1 MDKKAKQ
8 KLYSDIVEF
17 LRSNGATKVAVFG
30 SYVRDEETPNSDIDI
45 IIDFKKHS
53 MGLFE
58 FVGIQQE
65 LSEKIGINVDLLTEE
80 GISPYLINNIR
91 KEMKVLYQ

>member
-1 MDKKAKQ
+1 MDKQ
-8 KLYSDIVEF
+8 KLYNEIVEF
-17 LRSNGATKVAVFG
+17 LKSKGATKVAVFG
-30 SYVRDEETPNSDIDI
+30 SYVRDEETPKSDIDV

-65 LSEKIGINVDLLTEE
+65 LSEKIGIKVDLLTEE
-80 GISPYLINNIR
+80 GISPYLIKNVR
-91 KEMKVLYQ
+91 KEMKVLFQ

>member
-1 MDKKAKQ
+1 MDKQ
-8 KLYSDIVEF
+8 KLYNEIVEF
-17 LRSNGATKVAVFG
+17 LKSKGATKVAVFG
-30 SYVRDEETPNSDIDI
+30 SYVRNEENSNSDIDV

-65 LSEKIGINVDLLTEE
+65 LSEKIGIKVDLLTEE
-80 GISPYLINNIR
+80 GISPYLIKNIR

>member
-1 MDKKAKQ
+1 MDKQTKQ
-8 KLYSDIVEF
+8 KLFSDIAEF
-17 LRSNGATKVAVFG
+17 PKNKGATKVAVFG
-30 SYVRDEETPNSDIDI
+30 SYIRDEETSNSDIDV
-45 IIDFKKHS
+45 IIDFRKHS

-65 LSEKIGINVDLLTEE
+65 LSEKIEIKVDLLTEE

-91 KEMKVLYQ
+91 KEMKVLFQ

>member
-1 MDKKAKQ
+1 MDKQ
-8 KLYSDIVEF
+8 KLYNEIVDF
-17 LRSNGATKVAVFG
+17 LKAKGAIKVAIFG
-30 SYVRDEETPNSDIDI
+30 SYVRDEETSNSDIDV

-65 LSEKIGINVDLLTEE
+65 LSEKIGIKVDLLTEE
-80 GISPYLINNIR
+80 GISPYLINNIK
-91 KEMKVLYQ
+91 KEMKVIYQ

>member
-1 MDKKAKQ
+1 MNKKAKQ
-8 KLYSDIVEF
+8 KLFADIVEF
-17 LRSNGATKVAVFG
+17 LKNRGATKVAVFG
-30 SYVRDEETPNSDIDI
+30 SYVRDEETPSSDIDV

-65 LSEKIGINVDLLTEE
+65 LSEKIGIKVDLLTEE

-91 KEMKVLYQ
+91 KEMKVLFQ